1 MINKTKGKAWGE
13 MKLWQRKWHLDWDLK
28 VDDGG
33 KINAVIQV
41 TESVK
46 VSSTHMVEQKNF

>member
-1 MINKTKGKAWGE
+1 MGRDETIMWR
-13 MKLWQRKWHLDWDLK
+13 RKWHLDWDLK

-41 TESVK
+41 TESVIK
-46 VSSTHMVEQKNF
+46 VGSTHMDGLKNF

>member
-1 MINKTKGKAWGE
+1 MGRDETII
-13 MKLWQRKWHLDWDLK
+13 WQRKWHLDWDLK
-28 VDDGG
+28 VDGG

-46 VSSTHMVEQKNF
+46 VSSTHMVERKNF